1 MANMKVEAIVS
12 GKVWK
17 IEKQQGEAVEAGE
30 AIMILE
36 SMKMEIPIEAPAA
49 GRVESISVAEG
60 DSVTEGQVIA
70 VVAA

>member
-17 IEKQQGEAVEAGE
+17 IEKQAGEPVEAGE

-36 SMKMEIPIEAPAA
+36 SMKMEIPIEAPAS
-49 GRVESISVAEG
+49 GRVESVSVAEG

-70 VVAA
+70 VVAG